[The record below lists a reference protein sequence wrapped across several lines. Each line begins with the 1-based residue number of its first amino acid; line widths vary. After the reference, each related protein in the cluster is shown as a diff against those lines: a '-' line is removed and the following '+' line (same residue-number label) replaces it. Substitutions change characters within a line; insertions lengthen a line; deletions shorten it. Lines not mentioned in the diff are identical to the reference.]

1 MNEIFKKNCF
11 WFLSFTCD
19 VKFFLKLG
27 TSQTEVTNLK
37 INFFVSFL
45 YFLYGGWQ
53 FLYLFFKFFLIFAF
67 SFFHCTIH
75 SVKSCDR
82 NYPKKKS
89 LSFLNLPQ
97 KWRRTDD
104 KLKIRDGVKS
114 PDVLTRV
121 LCRHFHKLMK
131 ISRHLPYRPVGSA
144 NENQTLI
151 SKKSVLRLWVFQ
163 CKRVWRSRFQYLNND
178 VIHYEIHIN

>member
-37 INFFVSFL
+37 INFFVIFL

-121 LCRHFHKLMK
+121 LCRHFHKIDENFATFALSPCWIGKWEPDFDKQKKCSEIVSFPMQACLK
-131 ISRHLPYRPVGSA
+131 ESISIP
-144 NENQTLI
+144 
-151 SKKSVLRLWVFQ
+151 K
-163 CKRVWRSRFQYLNND
+163 
-178 VIHYEIHIN
+178 